1 MIKTISLTANQE
13 TAVKIEGGSYC
24 SIENR
29 GTSVVYASKFPNVVA
44 SEDNVIAIDSASA
57 KILENA
63 TKLSD
68 SGVMQGTIYLV
79 TDSDGA
85 VEVRTAMTTDP
96 FKVRQKGGGESSG
109 GGVTDTYPQS
119 VIDAKLAKKADE
131 EVVNQALNN
140 KVDKDGNKVLSDNNF
155 SNDEKE
161 KLASLENY
169 DDTQVKTDIINLQT
183 SKANAD
189 EVYTI
194 AQTNSAIATEVAKI
208 VAEAPESLDT
218 LKEISTWIEAHEDS
232 ASAMN
237 LQIQTNKTNI
247 SKKVDKK
254 DGYSLVSDTE
264 ITRLAEVKNYDDTQV
279 KNDIALNTS
288 SIGLNRKNLLKNT
301 TGTKTESGVLF
312 TVNADGSVTAKRT
325 ETSESNSYYLIN
337 KISLKKGK
345 YIFSGG
351 NSDDRNIPYILI
363 YTYKADNTYIG
374 AISGN
379 TVFEVTDETMQY
391 GFNINYPLGNTEAVT
406 FYPMLRYAEVT
417 DDTYEPYQD
426 DLHTQIN
433 KHDNDIAVNLSS
445 IGMSKKNLLKN
456 TGTSKTSSGI
466 TFTVNDD
473 FSISTSGT
481 ATANTYFTINTKF
494 NLKGNFI
501 LSGCPSGGGNDYR
514 LEAKNVNNSVYKYD
528 IGKEILFNNNDLTMT
543 IAIYVALGVNMD
555 GKTFYPMIRYA
566 DVSDSTYEPYT
577 PSLQEQIND
586 ILARLTAGGL

>member
-24 SIENR
+24 LIENR

-63 TKLSD
+63 TIKTA
-68 SGVMQGTIYLV
+68 SGIMQGTIYLV

-96 FKVRQKGGGESSG
+96 FKSKQKGGGESSG
-109 GGVTDTYPQS
+109 GGVTDTYS
-119 VIDAKLAKKADE
+119 KAVIDAKLAKKADE
-131 EVVNQALNN
+131 EVVNQALDN

-155 SNDEKE
+155 SDTEKE
-161 KLASLENY
+161 KLENLVNY

-189 EVYTI
+189 DVYTI

-218 LKEISTWIEAHEDS
+218 LQEISMWIDTHEDS

-264 ITRLAEVKNYDDTQV
+264 ITRLAEVKNYNDTQV

-288 SIGLNRKNLLKNT
+288 SIGLSRKNLLKNT
-301 TGTKTESGVLF
+301 ATTKT
-312 TVNADGSVTAKRT
+312 
-325 ETSESNSYYLIN
+325 IN
-337 KISLKKGK
+337 
-345 YIFSGG
+345 
-351 NSDDRNIPYILI
+351 N
-363 YTYKADNTYIG
+363 
-374 AISGN
+374 
-379 TVFEVTDETMQY
+379 E
-391 GFNINYPLGNTEAVT
+391 
-406 FYPMLRYAEVT
+406 
-417 DDTYEPYQD
+417 
-426 DLHTQIN
+426 
-433 KHDNDIAVNLSS
+433 
-445 IGMSKKNLLKN
+445 
-456 TGTSKTSSGI
+456 I

-473 FSISTSGT
+473 KSV
-481 ATANTYFTINTKF
+481 TINGTNTSSDTVYLEICGLVDYGKITLTASIGTIHSGVF
-494 NLKGNFI
+494 MSIYDSSWEWIGTGSTGVITWTNKGTRRVR
-501 LSGCPSGGGNDYR
+501 LMVRSG
-514 LEAKNVNNSVYKYD
+514 ATVNNV
-528 IGKEILFNNNDLTMT
+528 
-543 IAIYVALGVNMD
+543 
-555 GKTFYPMIRYA
+555 TFYPMIRYA
-566 DVSDSTYEPYT
+566 DITDDTYEPYT
-577 PSLQEQIND
+577 PSLQEKIND
-586 ILARLTAGGL
+586 ILARLTALEG